1 MLRLTRPARW
11 LGIAL
16 GAFGVVLATSL
27 VGLGAVPTSVS
38 AAPLP
43 SARAYCKV
51 EARIGDLDVLAST
64 RPARVRVDLTRLL
77 ALTTRAARVAPMEI
91 HADAWAAVD
100 AQQRFNDLYARHAWR
115 PTPTNLDPDFVA
127 LADDPAL
134 GGVYQRLE
142 RYQRRECD
150 RRDADPSVA

>member
-1 MLRLTRPARW
+1 MLRLTRPARR

-64 RPARVRVDLTRLL
+64 RPARVRVDLTKLL
-77 ALTTRAARVAPMEI
+77 DLTTRAARVAPREI

-100 AQQRFNDLYARHAWR
+100 AQRRFNELFARHGWR
-115 PTPTNLDPDFVA
+115 PAPTNLDPDFVA

-142 RYQRRECD
+142 QFQRRTCD
-150 RRDADPSVA
+150 RRVANPFIA